1 MKIIQI
7 GTFPIDI
14 NVIKGGVEASIYGL
28 TTELC
33 KNHDVAVIDIPHFEN
48 KNDFTEENSDFS
60 VFRFSTK
67 RNNNYSAIF
76 RVKDILK
83 VIKKTNPDICHIH
96 TTSLFALFLF
106 ISLRKNHI
114 ASIITVH
121 GLAHIEKGNAFRKKR
136 NFTNFAKYIIQSVTE
151 FFLLSICKLIIV
163 DTQYVENEIQNYK
176 KQLKIFKT
184 PIIKVIPQGINP
196 IYFDLNRCE
205 EQLNLIAVGALNQR
219 KGYLQLINSFRI
231 VKNEFPNVSLII
243 AGVVSDKTYYNSLL
257 QQISDLNLE
266 SNIHIFPNLPFEKI
280 LNLYENASIFVLH
293 SEEESQGIVFCE
305 AMAVGLP
312 IVATNVGGIPW
323 IIENERNGLLSEFG
337 DVMKFSNNILKLIN
351 NVNLRAEMG
360 EINLQ
365 NSLKFNWT
373 NISNE
378 IIKQYI
384 LTIQLS

>member
-7 GTFPIDI
+7 GTFPTDI

-28 TTELC
+28 TTQLC
-33 KNHDVAVIDIPHFEN
+33 KNHNITVIDIPHFEN
-48 KNDFTEENSDFS
+48 RNDFTEEYNDFS

-67 RNNNYSAIF
+67 RNNNYSSIF
-76 RVKDILK
+76 RIKDILQ
-83 VIKKTNPDICHIH
+83 VIKKSNPDICHIH
-96 TTSLFALFLF
+96 TTSLFALCLF

-114 ASIITVH
+114 ATIITVH
-121 GLAHIEKGNAFRKKR
+121 GLAHIEKANAFRKKR
-136 NFTNFAKYIIQSVTE
+136 NFTNFAKYILQSVTE

-196 IYFDLNRCE
+196 IYFDLNRRE
-205 EQLNLIAVGALNQR
+205 EILNLIAVGALNQR
-219 KGYLQLINSFRI
+219 KGYIQLINSFRI
-231 VKNEFPNVSLII
+231 VKNEFPNVSLKI
-243 AGVVSDKTYYNSLL
+243 AGVVSDRAYYNSLL
-257 QQISDLNLE
+257 QHISDLNLE
-266 SNIHIFPNLPFEKI
+266 SNIQIFPNLPFEKM
-280 LNLYENASIFVLH
+280 LNLYKNASIFVLH

-305 AMAVGLP
+305 AMAIGLP

-323 IIENERNGLLSEFG
+323 IIENKKNGLLSEFG
-337 DVMKFSNNILKLIN
+337 DIMKFSNNILKLIE
-351 NVNLRAEMG
+351 NVNLRNEMS
-360 EINLQ
+360 ELNMQ
-365 NSLKFNWT
+365 NSLRFNWE

-378 IIKQYI
+378 IVEQYI